1 MHCDEAQELITG
13 LVDDELTAIE
23 KAAVKEHLAEC
34 HDCTAQF
41 EREVALKRDIRLAA
55 QAIAVPQDLREK
67 IASREGKLGSDRW
80 PTRVISSAREWLAT
94 ARLRPIY
101 GFAVVAL
108 VVAAWLFQL
117 RPRDDIPTR
126 TLAIHES
133 LVSGK
138 TALVR
143 VNDAAQLRKELT
155 RAVNSRFE
163 PISLNLA
170 KFKLHPVAG
179 FATKIANRDVLVTVY
194 EGDGSTVTCFT
205 FLGAEADAP
214 EGSERFYDP
223 DKRISFYG
231 FSRGGVNGVMHRE
244 GDDVICIL
252 VSKISPAELL
262 GVARGKPHH
271 A

>member
-1 MHCDEAQELITG
+1 MHCSEAQELITG

-23 KAAVKEHLAEC
+23 KAAVEEHLAEC

-41 EREVALKRDIRLAA
+41 EREMALKRDIRLAA
-55 QAIAVPQDLREK
+55 RAIAVPQDLREQ
-67 IASREGKLGSDRW
+67 IAKRGAKLESDTW
-80 PTRVISSAREWLAT
+80 ATRVISSVREWLAT

-108 VVAAWLFQL
+108 VVAAWLFQS
-117 RPRDDIPTR
+117 RPREDIPTR
-126 TLAIHES
+126 ILAIHES

-143 VNDAAQLRKELT
+143 VNDAAQLRQELT
-155 RAVNSRFE
+155 RAVESRFE
-163 PISLNLA
+163 PVALDLS

-179 FATKIANRDVLVTVY
+179 FAEKIANRDVLVTVY
-194 EGDGSTVTCFT
+194 EGDGSTITCFT
-205 FLGAEADAP
+205 FLGGEADAP
-214 EGSERFYDP
+214 QDSERFFDP
-223 DKRISFYG
+223 DKRINFYG
-231 FSRGGVNGVMHRE
+231 FSRAGVNGVMHRE
-244 GDDVICIL
+244 GNVICIL

-262 GVARGKPHH
+262 AVARGKPHH

>member
-1 MHCDEAQELITG
+1 MHCGEAQELITG

-23 KAAVKEHLAEC
+23 RAAVEEHLGEC

-41 EREVALKRDIRLAA
+41 EREMALKRDIRLAA
-55 QAIAVPQDLREK
+55 RAIAVPQDLREK
-67 IASREGKLGSDRW
+67 IASRERKLDSDTW
-80 PTRVISSAREWLAT
+80 ATRVISSVREWLAT

-101 GFAVVAL
+101 GFAVMAL
-108 VVAAWLFQL
+108 VVAALLFQL
-117 RPRDDIPTR
+117 RQREDIPTG

-133 LVSGK
+133 LVNGK

-143 VNDAAQLRKELT
+143 VNDAAQVRKQLT
-155 RAVNSRFE
+155 LAVNSRFE
-163 PISLNLA
+163 PVALDLS

-179 FATKIANRDVLVTVY
+179 FAVKIANRDVLVTVY

-205 FLGAEADAP
+205 FLGGEVDAP
-214 EGSERFYDP
+214 QGSERFVDP
-223 DKRISFYG
+223 DKGINFYG

-244 GDDVICIL
+244 GNVICIL
-252 VSKISPAELL
+252 VSKISPDELL

>member
-23 KAAVKEHLAEC
+23 KAAVEEHLAEC

-41 EREVALKRDIRLAA
+41 EREMALKRDIRLAA
-55 QAIAVPQDLREK
+55 RAIVVPQDLREQ
-67 IASREGKLGSDRW
+67 IAAREGKLDSDTW
-80 PTRVISSAREWLAT
+80 ATRVISSAREWLAT
-94 ARLRPIY
+94 ARRRPIY

-117 RPRDDIPTR
+117 RPKDDIPTR

-138 TALVR
+138 TALLR

-155 RAVNSRFE
+155 RAINSRFE
-163 PISLNLA
+163 PIALDLSE
-170 KFKLHPVAG
+170 FKLHPVAG
-179 FATKIANRDVLVTVY
+179 FAEKIANRDVLVTVY

-205 FLGAEADAP
+205 FLGGEADAP
-214 EGSERFYDP
+214 QGSERFFDP
-223 DKRISFYG
+223 DKRINFYG

-244 GDDVICIL
+244 GNVICIL
-252 VSKISPAELL
+252 VSKMSPADLL
-262 GVARGKPHH
+262 DVARGKPHD